1 MHAIL
6 ALDDRAR
13 ADLVLLLDRAAAF
26 GAGAV
31 RLVADGEVALV
42 TTPMSAS
49 AGLLD
54 TGPTILVARAS
65 RMREPA
71 RFDGVVALPALREA
85 LGAGADAEIPD
96 APGRPAWAAL
106 SPPRGGWAPT
116 GDVGAAAVRSL
127 AAQAATDV
135 EAALP
140 VSPGEALRR
149 RAERAV
155 WSRVV
160 DPSGLTAGQA
170 AALVAMRFLDDSS
183 VRVTESGGWTRA
195 SARDGE
201 VLAR

>member
-13 ADLVLLLDRAAAF
+13 ADLVLLLDRAASF
-26 GAGAV
+26 GDGAV